1 MGFLESAFSAAT
13 GGTASFGS
21 SRDAAIL
28 GHGGEDSVALISKRE
43 VSEPCILKCCM
54 LNGFAF
60 THWPL
65 CSAETAADEGQVSY
79 PTVSHAL
86 LGLPH
91 LPTYLATASRR

>member
-21 SRDAAIL
+21 SRDAIL